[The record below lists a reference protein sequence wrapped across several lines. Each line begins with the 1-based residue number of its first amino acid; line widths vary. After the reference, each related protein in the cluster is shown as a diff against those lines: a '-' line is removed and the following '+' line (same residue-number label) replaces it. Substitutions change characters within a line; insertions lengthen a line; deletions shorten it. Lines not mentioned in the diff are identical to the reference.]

1 MTEQSSQ
8 QLVNDKFYK
17 ICYPS
22 SSDTVLENNSCS
34 GQWTKACC
42 CGPHLQ
48 ICMIFGNQCVG
59 LHVFDC
65 NHSVLCW
72 GGGGGGLPFSLL
84 LFISDIALPIV
95 DILVVL

>member
-1 MTEQSSQ
+1 MAEQSSQ

-59 LHVFDC
+59 LHVLTATIQFC
-65 NHSVLCW
+65 A
-72 GGGGGGLPFSLL
+72 GGGGVTF
-84 LFISDIALPIV
+84 FI
-95 DILVVL
+95 VVIHFRYSTAHS